1 MLMLASPF
9 PRWYIEIFLKNYEY
23 KIYYITV
30 PHGSLAIK
38 IPHYNFF
45 SIKLSF
51 ASSLIKIKD
60 IISNIY
66 INNPTVFFC
75 ILKGNFGMGFF
86 FFLINAVSKH
96 YFYPIILVYF
106 MSSV

>member
-66 INNPTVFFC
+66 INNPTVFFV
-75 ILKGNFGMGFF
+75 IKGELWNGIFF
-86 FFLINAVSKH
+86 FIFINAVSKH